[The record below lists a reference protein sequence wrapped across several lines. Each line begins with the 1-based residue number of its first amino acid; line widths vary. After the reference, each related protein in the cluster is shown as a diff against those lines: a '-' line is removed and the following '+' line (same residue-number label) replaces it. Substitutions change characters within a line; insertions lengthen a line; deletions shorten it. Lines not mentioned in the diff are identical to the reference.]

1 MSIEIDQHVS
11 FATALR
17 SLLRHDPDVI
27 MVGEIRDQLTAE
39 LAMRAA
45 LTGHLVLTTLHSNDA
60 HGALNRLRDFGIE
73 NALLA
78 DNVLAIT
85 AQRLVPKICPYCSE
99 TVVQPLHNYFMQ
111 YLPKGVNRDVE
122 LRQRSEDADKFTSC
136 QHCQN
141 GYHGRT
147 LVQEIFEVT
156 PSTRDAIARGE
167 GAQEIRRMQ
176 RRKGE
181 FVDIWHHACSL
192 LLKGQTSLE
201 ALESKLGSLT
211 LMSMDE

>member
-1 MSIEIDQHVS
+1 
-11 FATALR
+11 
-17 SLLRHDPDVI
+17 
-27 MVGEIRDQLTAE
+27 
-39 LAMRAA
+39 
-45 LTGHLVLTTLHSNDA
+45 
-60 HGALNRLRDFGIE
+60 
-73 NALLA
+73 
-78 DNVLAIT
+78 
-85 AQRLVPKICPYCSE
+85 
-99 TVVQPLHNYFMQ
+99 
-111 YLPKGVNRDVE
+111 
-122 LRQRSEDADKFTSC
+122 